1 MNFVTKAAIGMLVS
15 LAAAQAKADSVVT
28 CSDASVKNG
37 PTILSYSIASTK
49 SARLTSAVTYK
60 STVYGSFQV
69 AQYAANALELLL
81 MIDDADTNTTPV
93 FQFAGIPLIKSN
105 FAGVVSEYNSAG
117 KVTKTI
123 ITKCKMQ

>member
-37 PTILSYSIASTK
+37 PTILSYVIAGTK
-49 SARLTSAVTYK
+49 SARLNSDITYK
-60 STVYGSFQV
+60 SVVYGSSQV

-81 MIDDADTNTTPV
+81 MVDDATGTTPL

-105 FAGVVSEYNSAG
+105 FAGVITEYNSAG
-117 KVTKTI
+117 KVTKAI
-123 ITKCKMQ
+123 VAKCKMQ